1 MPISINRRLLAT
13 IPFAAAAL
21 LLAGCT
27 APDAGPSSAE
37 NDAAAIK
44 FVSCLNSAGQ
54 TAKILDGGYVG
65 LLMPES
71 EGGNAGGMSMTT
83 QSGSASGDD
92 EPTMVIMSEDEEGQW
107 LASSTAS
114 GYPEEG
120 GMREAWLGCEEKV
133 PAFEQPVPEMPDDIE
148 MIDQEDVM
156 AAGLEFAA
164 CARENGY
171 SDFADPDSDG
181 MLELPFGIT
190 EDGLR
195 SLMDACYDEDSKIG
209 PMFTMESVE
218 AADFDV
224 WAVLSDYMGGMIAT
238 PAMPVGP

>member
-1 MPISINRRLLAT
+1 MPLSTTRRLLAAV
-13 IPFAAAAL
+13 PFAAVAL
-21 LLAGCT
+21 LLAACT
-27 APDAGPSSAE
+27 TPDPGASSAA

-54 TAKILDGGYVG
+54 TAKIIEGGFVG

-71 EGGNAGGMSMTT
+71 EGGEAGGLSMTT
-83 QSGSASGDD
+83 GSVGGDD
-92 EPTMVIMSEDEEGQW
+92 PTMVIMSEDDEGQW
-107 LASSTAS
+107 IASSTAD

-120 GMREAWLGCEEKV
+120 GMREAWAGCEKDV
-133 PAFEQPVPEMPDDIE
+133 PGFEQPVPEMPDDAV

-156 AAGLEFAA
+156 AASLEFAT

-171 SDFADPDSDG
+171 SDFADPDTNG
-181 MLELPFGIT
+181 QLELPFGIT
-190 EDGLR
+190 EDELR
-195 SLMDACYDEDSKIG
+195 SLMESCYDEDSKIG

-224 WAVLSDYMGGMIAT
+224 WAVLSDYMGGMVAV
-238 PAMPVGP
+238 PAMPVSP

>member
-1 MPISINRRLLAT
+1 MPLSTSRRLLAA
-13 IPFAAAAL
+13 IPFAAVAI
-21 LLAGCT
+21 LLAACST
-27 APDAGPSSAE
+27 PDGGSSGAA

-54 TAKILDGGYVG
+54 TAKIIDGGFVG
-65 LLMPES
+65 LLMPEM
-71 EGGNAGGMSMTT
+71 EGGTTNGNSLTTGSLGG
-83 QSGSASGDD
+83 GGD
-92 EPTMVIMSEDEEGQW
+92 EPVMVMMSEDDEGQW
-107 LASSTAS
+107 LAAS
-114 GYPEEG
+114 AAAGYPEEG
-120 GMREAWLGCEEKV
+120 GMREAWAGCEEAV
-133 PAFEQPVPEMPDDIE
+133 PGFEQPVPEMPDDVM

-156 AAGLEFAA
+156 ASSLEFAA

-190 EDGLR
+190 EDELR
-195 SLMDACYDEDSKIG
+195 SLMESCYDEDSKIG

-224 WAVLSDYMGGMIAT
+224 WAVLSDYMGGMVAT
-238 PAMPVGP
+238 PAMPVSP